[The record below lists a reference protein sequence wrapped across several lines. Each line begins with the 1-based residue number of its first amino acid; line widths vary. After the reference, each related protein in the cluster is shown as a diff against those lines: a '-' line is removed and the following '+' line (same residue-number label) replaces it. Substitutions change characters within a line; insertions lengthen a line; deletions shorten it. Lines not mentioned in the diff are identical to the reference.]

1 MLDLLADID
10 IKLFY
15 LINHFH
21 VFILDLLLPL
31 FSKPDFI
38 YIFYSITGSFLLLK
52 YSIKKSLIIYL
63 FFIIGF
69 LWVDFS
75 CAKILKPY
83 FQRKRPF
90 VSINKVYYYSEGSF
104 QILDRPLN
112 KHTSYSFP
120 SNHASNVGYA
130 SSFLSFYFPKVSFL
144 WILFALIVGW
154 SRIYLGVHFPSD
166 ILAGYFYGFF
176 WAFIFYQITKLPLRK
191 W

>member
-1 MLDLLADID
+1 MLDLLAYID

-15 LINHFH
+15 IINHFR
-21 VFILDLLLPL
+21 VSILDLLLPV
-31 FSKPDFI
+31 FSKPNFI

-63 FFIIGF
+63 FFIVGF

-75 CAKILKPY
+75 CARILKPY

-90 VSINKVYYYSEGSF
+90 VSINKVYYSERRF
-104 QILDRPLN
+104 QIIDKPLN

-130 SSFLSFYFPKVSFL
+130 SFFLSFYFPKVSFL

-154 SRIYLGVHFPSD
+154 SRIYLGVHFPFD
-166 ILAGYFYGFF
+166 ILAGYFYGLF
-176 WAFIFYQITKLPLRK
+176 WAFIFYQITKLSLRR
-191 W
+191 